1 MTEIT
6 IKTPVVIK
14 GPSWAVTGGGEWQGH
29 VMTIS
34 RLAPKWLQHSQE
46 LLGERRQWDVGMD
59 VRSLILTEL
68 EATQNSKSQSALGML
83 KGNSCLE
90 TNFKGEKNNYWSGI
104 CEQPD
109 HTVEAAQHHS
119 QN

>member
-14 GPSWAVTGGGEWQGH
+14 GPSWAVTGGGQGH

-46 LLGERRQWDVGMD
+46 LLGERRRWDVGMD
-59 VRSLILTEL
+59 VRFLILTEL
-68 EATQNSKSQSALGML
+68 EATQNSESQSALGML
-83 KGNSCLE
+83 KENSCSE
-90 TNFKGEKNNYWSGI
+90 TNFKGEKNSY
-104 CEQPD
+104 
-109 HTVEAAQHHS
+109 
-119 QN
+119 